1 VLARSVALEDIA
13 GHGIVDVMM
22 IALPKSR
29 WTRVTWAAACLA
41 IGECALISLS
51 ETPAIADDDVQ
62 SNRIRVEYAQPRS
75 LEITPYYQ
83 LVLQRKALER
93 VQELFSPLMLPSDI
107 TVRTT
112 ECGVS
117 NAWYQRPTVTICYE
131 YLRDLIDMAPKE
143 PSRDGI
149 TPADAVVGQFLFT
162 AAHEMGHAVFDLLDV
177 PIFGRPED
185 AADQF
190 AIYILL
196 RIGKQDAR
204 KLIEG
209 AAYMYKDYIGRPT
222 VTVPVTAFADVHGA
236 PMQRFYDLL
245 CIGYGSDPETFAAVV
260 DYLPKA
266 RVPGCKTE
274 YGEVN
279 FAFQKLIE
287 PHVDQNLKG
296 AVLSE
301 TWVPDD
307 NAPPPRLTDLP
318 QAKQGAASPD
328 TIPQS
333 LK

>member
-1 VLARSVALEDIA
+1 
-13 GHGIVDVMM
+13 VDVMM
-22 IALPKSR
+22 IALLKSR

-62 SNRIRVEYAQPRS
+62 SNRIRVEYAQPKS
-75 LEITPYYQ
+75 LEIAPYYQ
-83 LVLQRKALER
+83 MVMQRNALER
-93 VQELFSPLMLPSDI
+93 VQEVFSPLMLPSDI

-204 KLIEG
+204 KLVECCVSVTGLIPRRLPLWWTICQKRVCPV
-209 AAYMYKDYIGRPT
+209 ARPN
-222 VTVPVTAFADVHGA
+222 TA
-236 PMQRFYDLL
+236 RSISRSRSSL
-245 CIGYGSDPETFAAVV
+245 SRT
-260 DYLPKA
+260 
-266 RVPGCKTE
+266 
-274 YGEVN
+274 
-279 FAFQKLIE
+279 LI
-287 PHVDQNLKG
+287 K
-296 AVLSE
+296 
-301 TWVPDD
+301 
-307 NAPPPRLTDLP
+307 
-318 QAKQGAASPD
+318 
-328 TIPQS
+328 I
-333 LK
+333 